1 MGGAGDVP
9 WDPGAPP
16 DTNPGGNAPRP
27 VRPGQR
33 SRLLPWTLDGGGSV
47 GTVKGLPATCRMQG
61 AGPRVRLADVLPPG
75 GTHPA
80 DRVGE
85 LTPRRC
91 RDILPASPM
100 ASDVGRA
107 TAGRPAAAAGQRMRR
122 RRTVMPV
129 PAGSAGSPVRD
140 SGTDLRPGVAGDAD
154 RPRSSR
160 LARMKQPPCPEPG
173 VLTIV
178 RRRLPDRCQRP
189 PAGFPTGWL
198 VTSPTGPAGP
208 PRMSAGPPASQMPP
222 GGHPPGIGTA
232 SGGA

>member
-1 MGGAGDVP
+1 M
-9 WDPGAPP
+9 
-16 DTNPGGNAPRP
+16 
-27 VRPGQR
+27 
-33 SRLLPWTLDGGGSV
+33 

-61 AGPRVRLADVLPPG
+61 GGPRVWLTDVLPPG

-178 RRRLPDRCQRP
+178 RRRFTNTYQRP

-198 VTSPTGPAGP
+198 VTSPTGPSKLR
-208 PRMSAGPPASQMPP
+208 RMSAGSTASQMPP
-222 GGHPPGIGTA
+222 GGHPPSIRTA